1 MPDSKPP
8 SSTGAVCSLKRYH
21 PHIPPP
27 SPASLTLPPYLST
40 DDLKISTS
48 ALPTQKPNLP
58 DLGTHSLLADWLNT
72 EHRHERLTVRLTLP
86 RLNTKGGCVE
96 TNEKGV
102 DGEGK
107 KGL

>member
-1 MPDSKPP
+1 MVDSKPA
-8 SSTGAVCSLKRYH
+8 SFTGAVCSLKRYH

-27 SPASLTLPPYLST
+27 SLASLTPPPYLST
-40 DDLKISTS
+40 DDLKTSST
-48 ALPTQKPNLP
+48 LPNQKPNLP

-72 EHRHERLTVRLTLP
+72 EHRHERVAVRLTLP
-86 RLNTKGGCVE
+86 QLNAKDGSIK